1 MYVEPVANEMFSEEN
16 LSAVMDETKVKQ
28 LSHEIISGVTALQ
41 DSCDILIIVTNQI
54 FEDGIRYDAST
65 MAYIR
70 LLGDIN
76 RQIAERAEQVV
87 EVVAG
92 IPIFIKRMEFKK
104 EEEYMKI
111 IKGFVIAFS
120 IYSKIP
126 VPQFDWKEEDM
137 QYHLCFF
144 PLIGLIIGALE
155 AGWFFLGNAVG
166 ISHLCKTLIAVA
178 IPLLVTGGFHM
189 DGFMDTM
196 DAFHSYQDK
205 EKKLAILKDPHI
217 GAFSVLMLVLYY
229 LIYGAAYAE
238 LTELSA
244 ILVVGIGFAL
254 SRSLSGIGV
263 VSLKAAKRRYAC
275 LFCRQ
280 CPEKECWQSSS

>member
-1 MYVEPVANEMFSEEN
+1 
-16 LSAVMDETKVKQ
+16 
-28 LSHEIISGVTALQ
+28 
-41 DSCDILIIVTNQI
+41 
-54 FEDGIRYDAST
+54 
-65 MAYIR
+65 
-70 LLGDIN
+70 
-76 RQIAERAEQVV
+76 
-87 EVVAG
+87 
-92 IPIFIKRMEFKK
+92 
-104 EEEYMKI
+104 MKI

-155 AGWFFLGNAVG
+155 ASWFFLGNAVG
-166 ISHLCKTLIAVA
+166 ISHLCKTLIAV
-178 IPLLVTGGFHM
+178 GFHM

-229 LIYGAAYAE
+229 LIYGAAYVE

-263 VSLKAAKRRYAC
+263 VSLKAAKKDGMLAYFADSAQKKRVLAVVYSGCMIYVNLWAGLAAVVVALLCYGYYSWKSR
-275 LFCRQ
+275 
-280 CPEKECWQSSS
+280 KEFGGINGDTAGYFVSLCENVMAVAVAIVLHFTGNYFPVG

>member
-1 MYVEPVANEMFSEEN
+1 
-16 LSAVMDETKVKQ
+16 
-28 LSHEIISGVTALQ
+28 
-41 DSCDILIIVTNQI
+41 
-54 FEDGIRYDAST
+54 
-65 MAYIR
+65 
-70 LLGDIN
+70 
-76 RQIAERAEQVV
+76 
-87 EVVAG
+87 
-92 IPIFIKRMEFKK
+92 
-104 EEEYMKI
+104 MKI

-205 EKKLAILKDPHI
+205 EKKLAIDRENYRIYTLED
-217 GAFSVLMLVLYY
+217 MLPQ
-229 LIYGAAYAE
+229 
-238 LTELSA
+238 
-244 ILVVGIGFAL
+244 GFGPANL
-254 SRSLSGIGV
+254 
-263 VSLKAAKRRYAC
+263 
-275 LFCRQ
+275 
-280 CPEKECWQSSS
+280 E

>member
-1 MYVEPVANEMFSEEN
+1 
-16 LSAVMDETKVKQ
+16 
-28 LSHEIISGVTALQ
+28 
-41 DSCDILIIVTNQI
+41 
-54 FEDGIRYDAST
+54 
-65 MAYIR
+65 
-70 LLGDIN
+70 
-76 RQIAERAEQVV
+76 
-87 EVVAG
+87 
-92 IPIFIKRMEFKK
+92 
-104 EEEYMKI
+104 MKI
-111 IKGFVIAFS
+111 LKGFVIAFS

-263 VSLKAAKRRYAC
+263 VSLKAAKKRRYAC

-280 CPEKECWQSSS
+280 RPEKKSAGGPYHRGSCLQWMYDLCKPVGGACGSSCGIALLWILWLEKPEGIWRNQW

>member
-1 MYVEPVANEMFSEEN
+1 
-16 LSAVMDETKVKQ
+16 
-28 LSHEIISGVTALQ
+28 
-41 DSCDILIIVTNQI
+41 
-54 FEDGIRYDAST
+54 
-65 MAYIR
+65 
-70 LLGDIN
+70 
-76 RQIAERAEQVV
+76 
-87 EVVAG
+87 
-92 IPIFIKRMEFKK
+92 
-104 EEEYMKI
+104 MKI
-111 IKGFVIAFS
+111 LKGFVIAFS

-263 VSLKAAKRRYAC
+263 VSLKAAKRMVC
-275 LFCRQ
+275 LLILQTAPRK
-280 CPEKECWQSSS
+280 KECWQSSS

>member
-1 MYVEPVANEMFSEEN
+1 
-16 LSAVMDETKVKQ
+16 
-28 LSHEIISGVTALQ
+28 
-41 DSCDILIIVTNQI
+41 
-54 FEDGIRYDAST
+54 
-65 MAYIR
+65 
-70 LLGDIN
+70 
-76 RQIAERAEQVV
+76 
-87 EVVAG
+87 
-92 IPIFIKRMEFKK
+92 
-104 EEEYMKI
+104 MKI

-155 AGWFFLGNAVG
+155 AGWLFLGNAAG

-229 LIYGAAYAE
+229 LWSSICGAYGIVCN
-238 LTELSA
+238 SC
-244 ILVVGIGFAL
+244 
-254 SRSLSGIGV
+254 SGNRLCVITK
-263 VSLKAAKRRYAC
+263 LKRNWCGKPEGGKKRRYAC

-280 CPEKECWQSSS
+280 RPEKKSAGSPHHRGSCLQWMYDLCKPVGRACSSSCGIALLWLL

>member
-1 MYVEPVANEMFSEEN
+1 
-16 LSAVMDETKVKQ
+16 
-28 LSHEIISGVTALQ
+28 
-41 DSCDILIIVTNQI
+41 
-54 FEDGIRYDAST
+54 
-65 MAYIR
+65 
-70 LLGDIN
+70 
-76 RQIAERAEQVV
+76 
-87 EVVAG
+87 
-92 IPIFIKRMEFKK
+92 MEFKK

-155 AGWFFLGNAVG
+155 AGWFFLGNAVE

-205 EKKLAILKDPHI
+205 EKKLEILKDPHI

-263 VSLKAAKRRYAC
+263 VSLKAAKKDGMLAYFAESAQKKRVLAVLIIEAVVYSGCMIYVNLWAGLAAVVVALLCYGYYSWKSR
-275 LFCRQ
+275 
-280 CPEKECWQSSS
+280 KEFGGINGDTAGYFVSLCENAMAVAVVVVFHFIGNCFPVK

>member
-1 MYVEPVANEMFSEEN
+1 
-16 LSAVMDETKVKQ
+16 
-28 LSHEIISGVTALQ
+28 
-41 DSCDILIIVTNQI
+41 
-54 FEDGIRYDAST
+54 
-65 MAYIR
+65 
-70 LLGDIN
+70 
-76 RQIAERAEQVV
+76 
-87 EVVAG
+87 
-92 IPIFIKRMEFKK
+92 MEFKK

-155 AGWFFLGNAVG
+155 AGWFFLGNAVE

-205 EKKLAILKDPHI
+205 EKKLEILKDPHI

-229 LIYGAAYAE
+229 LIYGAKICGAYGIVCNSCSGNWLCVITKLKRNWCGKPEGGKKDGMLAYFAD
-238 LTELSA
+238 SA
-244 ILVVGIGFAL
+244 QKKSAGSPHHRGSCLQWMYDLCKPVGG
-254 SRSLSGIGV
+254 
-263 VSLKAAKRRYAC
+263 AC
-275 LFCRQ
+275 
-280 CPEKECWQSSS
+280 KE